1 MDNQKTTPNNNL
13 NELVNTALDNLR
25 GLVDTNTVIGTPIVT
40 ASGTTVIPVS
50 KISVG
55 IAGGGNDYNQKG
67 EQNGKMNFSGGGG
80 TGLTM
85 IPLAFL
91 VVSADGS
98 VELLNI
104 ANPTGKK
111 GSAAAAKPASDLG
124 SAIETVLDKG
134 PDAISKIKDIFTKK
148 KTAEPASEEN
158 SAVEI
163 VEEATDAKP
172 TETTESTE
180 TTETA
185 DTAQ

>member
-1 MDNQKTTPNNNL
+1 MDNQNNISNNKL
-13 NELVNTALDNLR
+13 NELVDTALDNLR
-25 GLVDTNTVIGTPIVT
+25 GLVNSDTVIGTPINT

-50 KISVG
+50 KVSVG
-55 IAGGGNDYNQKG
+55 IAGGGNDYTQKA
-67 EQNGKMNFSGGGG
+67 EANGKVNFSGGGG

-91 VVSADGS
+91 VVSPDGS

-148 KTAEPASEEN
+148 KTEEPATAEAESVEMIESEAEIEAESGSEE
-158 SAVEI
+158 
-163 VEEATDAKP
+163 
-172 TETTESTE
+172 
-180 TTETA
+180 
-185 DTAQ
+185 TAQ

>member
-1 MDNQKTTPNNNL
+1 MDNQKNTPNNNL

-55 IAGGGNDYNQKG
+55 IAGGGNDYSQKA
-67 EQNGKMNFSGGGG
+67 ETNGKVNFSGGGG

-91 VVSADGS
+91 VVGPDGS

-134 PDAISKIKDIFTKK
+134 PDAIGKIKDIFTKK
-148 KTAEPASEEN
+148 KTEEPAAEETD
-158 SAVEI
+158 VEI
-163 VEEATDAKP
+163 VDSEEAAK
-172 TETTESTE
+172 
-180 TTETA
+180 
-185 DTAQ
+185 

>member
-1 MDNQKTTPNNNL
+1 MDNQKNTPNNNL

-55 IAGGGNDYNQKG
+55 IAGGGNDYSQRA

-111 GSAAAAKPASDLG
+111 GSIRVPMPSARSRTSLRKRKPQNPQAMR
-124 SAIETVLDKG
+124 
-134 PDAISKIKDIFTKK
+134 
-148 KTAEPASEEN
+148 PA
-158 SAVEI
+158 
-163 VEEATDAKP
+163 
-172 TETTESTE
+172 
-180 TTETA
+180 
-185 DTAQ
+185 Q

>member
-1 MDNQKTTPNNNL
+1 MDNQNIKNNKL
-13 NELVNTALDNLR
+13 NELVDTALDNLR

-55 IAGGGNDYNQKG
+55 IAGGGNDYSQKAAD
-67 EQNGKMNFSGGGG
+67 QNGKVNFSGGGG

-91 VVSADGS
+91 VVGPDGS

-148 KTAEPASEEN
+148 KTEEPAAEETD
-158 SAVEI
+158 VEI
-163 VEEATDAKP
+163 VETEAAA
-172 TETTESTE
+172 E
-180 TTETA
+180 
-185 DTAQ
+185 

>member
-1 MDNQKTTPNNNL
+1 MDNQKNTPNNNL

-55 IAGGGNDYNQKG
+55 IAGGGNDYSQKA
-67 EQNGKMNFSGGGG
+67 ETSGKVNFSGGGG

-91 VVSADGS
+91 VVGPDGS

-104 ANPTGKK
+104 ANPTGGKK
-111 GSAAAAKPASDLG
+111 GAAAAAAPKPASDLG

-148 KTAEPASEEN
+148 KTEEPVSAEAEVVEIIESESEE
-158 SAVEI
+158 A
-163 VEEATDAKP
+163 
-172 TETTESTE
+172 
-180 TTETA
+180 
-185 DTAQ
+185 AQ

>member
-1 MDNQKTTPNNNL
+1 MDNQNNTSNNKL
-13 NELVNTALDNLR
+13 NELVDTALDNLR
-25 GLVDTNTVIGTPIVT
+25 GLVDSNTVIGTPIVT
-40 ASGTTVIPVS
+40 VSGTTVIPVS
-50 KISVG
+50 KVSVG
-55 IAGGGNDYNQKG
+55 IAGGGNDYSQKA
-67 EQNGKMNFSGGGG
+67 ESNGKVNFSGGGG

-91 VVSADGS
+91 VVSPDGS

-148 KTAEPASEEN
+148 KTEEPAGEAEG
-158 SAVEI
+158 VEI
-163 VEEATDAKP
+163 AEEAPEAAA
-172 TETTESTE
+172 
-180 TTETA
+180 ETA
-185 DTAQ
+185 TEAANQ

>member
-1 MDNQKTTPNNNL
+1 MDNQNNTPNNKL
-13 NELVNTALDNLR
+13 NELVDTALDNLR
-25 GLVDTNTVIGTPIVT
+25 GLVNSDTVIGTPIVT

-50 KISVG
+50 KVSVG
-55 IAGGGNDYNQKG
+55 IAGGGNDYTQKA
-67 EQNGKMNFSGGGG
+67 EATGKVNFSGGGG

-91 VVSADGS
+91 VVSPDGS

-148 KTAEPASEEN
+148 KTEEPAPAESDVVEMVDTAAETGSEE
-158 SAVEI
+158 
-163 VEEATDAKP
+163 
-172 TETTESTE
+172 
-180 TTETA
+180 
-185 DTAQ
+185 TAQ